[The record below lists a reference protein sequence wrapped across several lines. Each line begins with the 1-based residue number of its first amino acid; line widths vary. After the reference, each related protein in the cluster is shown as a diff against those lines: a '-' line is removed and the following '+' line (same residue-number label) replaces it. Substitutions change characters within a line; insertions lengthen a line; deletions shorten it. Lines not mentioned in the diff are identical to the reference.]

1 MKAEQKRMEIAEI
14 RETKLYAGALS
25 LRQVLNSSKDHK
37 AIEEAKA
44 RLRTIRMTNMEIESQ
59 AFMDVPRPNQYA
71 EEIRA
76 HIFGCAPP
84 PPK

>member
-14 RETKLYAGALS
+14 RETKLYAEALS

-59 AFMDVPRPNQYA
+59 AFMDGA
-71 EEIRA
+71 
-76 HIFGCAPP
+76 
-84 PPK
+84 